1 MKKGELDTRMQ
12 ILINSRDQLM
22 DRLAQL
28 DLLIKTPSNTTTTAT
43 NNSQQQ
49 QQQTN
54 KQQQIASTTT
64 TTATTTTTSSNGQ
77 PSGSH
82 SRSWSTPSTPAA
94 AHYEFHHPNRH
105 VYNQYQQQQ
114 PTANATTST
123 TNAYQQQQR
132 LYGHYGNAISQ
143 QTSMLSLTGG
153 SLANSSAGGLND
165 SIDSGGSS
173 LRILRN
179 DLLIAAD
186 SVTNAMQTLV
196 NELNSE
202 DVVII

>member
-49 QQQTN
+49 QQQPQTN
-54 KQQQIASTTT
+54 KQQQIPATTT
-64 TTATTTTTSSNGQ
+64 TTATTTTSSNGQ

-105 VYNQYQQQQ
+105 VYNQYQQQ

>member
-28 DLLIKTPSNTTTTAT
+28 DLLIKPSNTTTTAT

-49 QQQTN
+49 QQPQTN
-54 KQQQIASTTT
+54 KQQQIPATTT
-64 TTATTTTTSSNGQ
+64 TTATTTTSSNGQ
-77 PSGSH
+77 QSGSH

-114 PTANATTST
+114 TTNATTST
-123 TNAYQQQQR
+123 TNAYQQQQQR

-143 QTSMLSLTGG
+143 QTSLLSLTGG

-202 DVVII
+202 DVVIK